1 MKTMSASKVRKCFA
15 EVLASVVSDGEPL
28 VIVRYSRPIAAVVPM
43 NRLRPAER
51 EDTKRRSGNG
61 VDRRRG

>member
-1 MKTMSASKVRKCFA
+1 
-15 EVLASVVSDGEPL
+15 
-28 VIVRYSRPIAAVVPM
+28 M